1 MRFTQLTPMAASVLA
16 LCAPA
21 LAQEQRVEITGSAIK
36 RVDAEGALPITV
48 ITREEIARS
57 GAINTE
63 ELVNSIAAVASIGG
77 INNAT
82 GAGSSTAG
90 RSTISLRGLS
100 GGRTLVLVNGR
111 RLAVSVGGL
120 GGSVNVNNIPLAA
133 IERVEVLKDGASA
146 VYGSDAISGVINF
159 ITRQDYRGLDVIG
172 HHREDIIVV
181 ARAKGGVQFLGQLCV
196 GAHDFSPGYFLF

>member
-1 MRFTQLTPMAASVLA
+1 MNRLNRMTPVATAVAALMGTFVLGV
-16 LCAPA
+16 PA
-21 LAQEQRVEITGSAIK
+21 MAQEQRVEITGSAIK
-36 RVDAEGALPITV
+36 RVDAEGALPIIV

-111 RLAVSVGGL
+111 RLAVSVGD
-120 GGSVNVNNIPLAA
+120 LAA
-133 IERVEVLKDGASA
+133 AG
-146 VYGSDAISGVINF
+146 
-159 ITRQDYRGLDVIG
+159 RG
-172 HHREDIIVV
+172 RRV
-181 ARAKGGVQFLGQLCV
+181 ARPGGCLSPAAGCYSH
-196 GAHDFSPGYFLF
+196 GAARAWRAFAFGA